1 MKVRCNILIEFMLI
15 ILQNKIFKQYSNYED
30 SINKM
35 KLIKINIEIIKSI
48 SYSKVKERK
57 LKLKIL

>member
-48 SYSKVKERK
+48 LIQK
-57 LKLKIL
+57 